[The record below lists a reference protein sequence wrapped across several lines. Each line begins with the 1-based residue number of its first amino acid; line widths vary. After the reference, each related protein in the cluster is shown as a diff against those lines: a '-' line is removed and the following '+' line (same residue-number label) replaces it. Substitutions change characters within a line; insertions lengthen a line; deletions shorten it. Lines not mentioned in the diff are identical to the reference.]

1 MRPWCHLLERDVT
14 SRLRPDGPGATAPG
28 SGVVFAEL
36 NACTPASSSPSNG
49 VTGACPLPRQK
60 SSPAGSANHAP
71 TWLRSTRTRLPSTS
85 VLENASETMSLNV
98 LCARPL
104 RSEVKS
110 PMYSAAPKGAPA
122 CSSRK
127 TVKVV
132 LGGRPLASTVKLSK
146 PTWSTVSSTP
156 ILTRAL
162 GMHPAS
168 CGLDGV
174 SFSVVSNLWC
184 LEGWYP

>member
-1 MRPWCHLLERDVT
+1 MFCAVAVR
-14 SRLRPDGPGATAPG
+14 S
-28 SGVVFAEL
+28 VV
-36 NACTPASSSPSNG
+36 
-49 VTGACPLPRQK
+49 
-60 SSPAGSANHAP
+60 
-71 TWLRSTRTRLPSTS
+71 
-85 VLENASETMSLNV
+85 M
-98 LCARPL
+98 
-104 RSEVKS
+104 S
-110 PMYSAAPKGAPA
+110 PMYSAAPNGEPA